1 MKHDDPLDHHGRSA
15 SHPQTN
21 LRHDGRDIAVVTSRD
36 DQGNFLIREL
46 QRLRARVRHVWPSA
60 EALPSDVDVVYCD
73 YTADLS
79 RRLPWPASEAR
90 SALVAIL
97 PQNEAFTSEGLEAV
111 TPDAVLARPFTA
123 NAIQASLV
131 MAWSQ
136 FRYEQRLRSKVDRLE
151 ENLRAMRTVERAKA
165 ILMMTRA
172 LDSEQAY
179 AVIRSQAMARRVP
192 VSSIAAAIVSSSE
205 ILGDEPRLPSRSS
218 PV

>member
-1 MKHDDPLDHHGRSA
+1 MKHGDQSDHHGRGPA
-15 SHPQTN
+15 HPQAN
-21 LRHDGRDIAVVTSRD
+21 LRFDDIDIAVVTSRD
-36 DQGNFLIREL
+36 EQGSFLIREL

-60 EALPSDVDVVYCD
+60 EALPVDVNVLYCD
-73 YTADLS
+73 YTADLAH
-79 RRLPWPASEAR
+79 RIPWPAGEAR
-90 SALVAIL
+90 AALVAIL
-97 PQNEAFTSEGLEAV
+97 PQNEAFASEGLEAA

-136 FRYEQRLRSKVDRLE
+136 FRYEQRLRNKVDRLE

-205 ILGDEPRLPSRSS
+205 ILGDEPRLR
-218 PV
+218 